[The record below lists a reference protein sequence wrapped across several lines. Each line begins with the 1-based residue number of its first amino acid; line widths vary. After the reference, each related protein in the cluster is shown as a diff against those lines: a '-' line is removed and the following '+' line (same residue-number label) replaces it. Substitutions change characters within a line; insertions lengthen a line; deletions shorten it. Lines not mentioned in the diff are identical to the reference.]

1 MSSIS
6 SAANAIDWLSGAW
19 SSIQGSSSSSGNAI
33 VDAAGGS
40 STSGLTGGFSDSDF
54 NALSSTL
61 TAVAQN
67 FIQEENIL
75 VAQKAVARVQN
86 EVAAKLNAM
95 SSQASSTSSS
105 TGKVLNIKA

>member
-19 SSIQGSSSSSGNAI
+19 SSIQGSSSSSGNFI
-33 VDAAGGS
+33 VDAASGS
-40 STSGLTGGFSDSDF
+40 STSAVSGGFSDADF

-67 FIQEENIL
+67 FIQEQNIL

-86 EVAAKLNAM
+86 EAIAKIKAVA
-95 SSQASSTSSS
+95 SQSASSSGSIVNKT
-105 TGKVLNIKA
+105 A